1 MLTETATGKA
11 GKGKAVKK
19 IYKYTLDIWNE
30 GTLLF
35 RDPYNSSMKAAKATL
50 ARERKRFP
58 KWTEVHIYLDP
69 IV

>member
-1 MLTETATGKA
+1 M
-11 GKGKAVKK
+11 KK